1 MNDTRIAFVG
11 GGNMGR
17 ALIAAVLH
25 GGVPAG
31 NLAVA
36 DPHEPTRDALA
47 RDFGVRAYGDNATAI
62 DGATVV
68 VLAVKPQE
76 MASVVGS
83 LREPLQR
90 GRPLLLSVAAG
101 IRCADLLGWCGG
113 GLDVVRAMPNRPAL
127 VGAGATALYAPAAV
141 ASTRRELATRIIRP
155 SGTVV
160 WLEHEAQMDAVTAL
174 SGSGPAYFFLL
185 AEAMADAAAAL
196 GLEPATARRLAVATL
211 HGAGAMAGHGTADGP
226 SAADESAADW
236 SMPRMRAEVT
246 SKGGT
251 TEAALRSLEAAGF
264 RAAVAAAMR
273 AAAER
278 SAALAAQPGCGTGRR

>member
-1 MNDTRIAFVG
+1 MTDLRIAFVG

-17 ALIAAVLH
+17 ALVAALRH

-31 NLAVA
+31 DLAVA
-36 DPHEPTRDALA
+36 DPHEPTREALA
-47 RDFGVRAYGDNATAI
+47 RDFGVRAVGDNALAI
-62 DGATVV
+62 DGANVV

-90 GRPLLLSVAAG
+90 ARPLLLSVAAG
-101 IRCADLLGWCGG
+101 IRCADLLEWCGG
-113 GLDVVRAMPNRPAL
+113 GLDVIRAMPNRPAL
-127 VGAGATALYAPAAV
+127 VGAGATALYAPPTV
-141 ASTRRELATRIIRP
+141 ASAPRQLATRIVEP

-160 WLEHEAQMDAVTAL
+160 WLEQEAQMDAVTAL

-185 AEAMADAAAAL
+185 AEAMAESAESL
-196 GLEPATARRLAVATL
+196 GLERGIARRLAVATL
-211 HGAGAMAGHGTADGP
+211 HGAGAMAGRR
-226 SAADESAADW
+226 AADDPAGLDEPSREW
-236 SMPRMRAEVT
+236 SMPQMRAEVT

-278 SAALAAQPGCGTGRR
+278 SAALAPQPGATTPR